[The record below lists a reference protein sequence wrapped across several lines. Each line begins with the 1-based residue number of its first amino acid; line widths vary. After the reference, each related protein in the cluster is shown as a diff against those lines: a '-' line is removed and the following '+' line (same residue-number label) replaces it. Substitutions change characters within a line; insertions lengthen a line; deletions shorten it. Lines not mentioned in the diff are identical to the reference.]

1 MNANINLVHLASLER
16 ASKTGATGD
25 RPKEGAE
32 VNDRLS
38 ALGNV
43 VNTLASGDK
52 TRRRG
57 GVKMDHIPYRDS
69 KLIRLLQESRGWQF
83 AGLFNSS
90 PSLQPGV
97 VNTGGHGLLA
107 CR

>member
-1 MNANINLVHLASLER
+1 
-16 ASKTGATGD
+16 
-25 RPKEGAE
+25 
-32 VNDRLS
+32 
-38 ALGNV
+38 
-43 VNTLASGDK
+43 
-52 TRRRG
+52 
-57 GVKMDHIPYRDS
+57 MDHIPYRDS
-69 KLIRLLQESRGWQF
+69 KLIRLMQESRGWQF

>member
-1 MNANINLVHLASLER
+1 VLVGLQKKTCMNANINLVHLASLER

-57 GVKMDHIPYRDS
+57 GG
-69 KLIRLLQESRGWQF
+69 SRWTISRTETR
-83 AGLFNSS
+83 SS
-90 PSLQPGV
+90 
-97 VNTGGHGLLA
+97 
-107 CR
+107 